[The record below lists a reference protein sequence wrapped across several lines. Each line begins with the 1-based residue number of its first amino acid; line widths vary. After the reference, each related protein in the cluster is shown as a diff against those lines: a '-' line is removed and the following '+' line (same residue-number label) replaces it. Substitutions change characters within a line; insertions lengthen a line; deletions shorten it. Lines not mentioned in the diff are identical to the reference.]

1 MTFGN
6 TDMLSRPNRIRAVLE
21 AAFVRRG
28 TIRERVTSWRLMNG
42 AADGISG
49 LEIDAY
55 ENGTFFVRTHDAK
68 ADALLDAVTTCL
80 AEDFAAKTVWLKNDF
95 VARANHK
102 LERADRVLFG
112 DAPATI
118 NITEN
123 AAHYDWPTDRTD
135 LFPLIDRPLRR
146 EFNAFLATIQKH
158 EQILLA
164 GFDPATLIAQQESK
178 RATKHVATNNLDI
191 AQATDLMRHLATKE
205 STAVFSACALDF
217 TFVRNVAKNRT
228 ALFHFWIATFALLA
242 PQAHLFIKTTHA
254 QECNALIAAVANK
267 RRRSCSLLKEESPDA
282 DFPRQMGDSHR
293 QNPVF
298 LHIALD
304 A

>member
-1 MTFGN
+1 
-6 TDMLSRPNRIRAVLE
+6 MLSRPNRIRAVLE
-21 AAFVRRG
+21 TAFARRG
-28 TIRERVTSWRLMNG
+28 TIRERATSWRLTNG
-42 AADGISG
+42 AVDGILG
-49 LEIDAY
+49 LEIDVH

-68 ADALLDAVTTCL
+68 ADALLDAVTACL
-80 AEDFAAKTVWLKNDF
+80 AENFAAKTVWLKNDF
-95 VARANHK
+95 AARANHK
-102 LERADRVLFG
+102 LERGDRVLFG

-123 AAHYDWPTDRTD
+123 AARYVWPTDRTD

-146 EFNAFLATIQKH
+146 ELNDFLATIQNY
-158 EQILLA
+158 ESVLLA
-164 GFDPATLIAQQESK
+164 GFDPAALIAQGES
-178 RATKHVATNNLDI
+178 RRDTKHVATNNLDI

-205 STAVFSACALDF
+205 SASSFSACALDF
-217 TFVRNVAKNRT
+217 TFVRNVTKNRT

-242 PQAHLFIKTTHA
+242 SQAHLFIKTTHA

-267 RRRSCSLLKEESPDA
+267 RRRRCSLLKEESPDA
-282 DFPRQMGDSHR
+282 DFPRQMDDFHR